1 LLLFAGKSNS
11 LSFNWN
17 VFEESFSADESCQP
31 SETSFETLPC
41 KDDCVARIE
50 EEERLSV
57 RIYDIGQSRDSR
69 CQYKFNEDASIEDKD
84 FISHSAAQRL
94 IHGT

>member
-1 LLLFAGKSNS
+1 MS
-11 LSFNWN
+11 LKKVSPRMSRVSHPN
-17 VFEESFSADESCQP
+17 AQ
-31 SETSFETLPC
+31 FETLPC

-84 FISHSAAQRL
+84 FIPFCRL
-94 IHGT
+94 AVDTWDLNRTECFTIEC